1 MRYYEAFGEGGFHS
15 AFMTTYA
22 FGTFAFEDIPF
33 PKLRG
38 AGCRNIVVLADGAM
52 VNQAFDEYGPP
63 RFAGGSY
70 HLIKARAPR
79 AFHPK
84 ITILLG
90 EAKGRLFVGSAN
102 LTALGLAG
110 NKEQVASIE
119 YSRDHPQTAHLFR
132 SAIEYM
138 RRYVPRDDQWFAT
151 ALERARRA
159 SPWLAQQDGA
169 ASPSDSG
176 ATLDLLFDRPEASLL
191 DQIGRSIGDD
201 VIERLVVVS
210 PYWDDGLE
218 GLARL
223 RERLGNPPTDILLDP
238 DSGFPGDALSR
249 FRDVF
254 LFDISARMGKRFL
267 HAKLILAL
275 GAGWDHVVSG
285 SMNCTYPA
293 LLGPSANGNAEAAIY
308 TRAARGSALPLLNLE
323 SYEGTRLATQQASH
337 LEQAP
342 VVVSDALVAPDGGTM
357 TYQSS
362 RLTWTSPATP
372 ATVPE
377 RIRLFSREGLLLA
390 EVELDG
396 RDKASFA
403 LPMEDD
409 RPRHGRVV
417 FAGGILSAPVMVTD
431 VDVLAVATLPR
442 RTGKQKRLVDSLAD
456 AMHEDLELIEMLNR
470 LEEVEAADVE
480 AQLDPAKK
488 ASRQNGEAEEQ
499 RTYGVL
505 SYEAFIRARTNA
517 AHSAPAFGLYQG
529 SRIDR
534 GVHVLSTCLNRMI
547 GLVGA
552 DLAALEDSEIE
563 LQNAID
569 LRTTEPTADDDVAMD
584 ASTKQAKKRS
594 EVARS
599 LATAKKFKDAVDA
612 FSERCAALKGKP
624 ITTSEIVRIR
634 ALMQIVL
641 AYAQPVSKAATSG
654 QVLPVYDVRGHD
666 WPRLIGRLLMLH
678 SGTTRALQY
687 LSVEPDEAE
696 QHRVLEYLALA
707 NWAAKAA
714 LHAAKSEGKARAL
727 IGPIERLASDLTV
740 QTTGILAAFKED
752 QAYYAELSQK
762 LDQRFA
768 NRMNVS
774 SRHSS
779 HPQYLRKDQ

>member
-22 FGTFAFEDIPF
+22 FGTYAFEDIPF

-119 YSRDHPQTAHLFR
+119 YSKDHPQTAHLFR

-159 SPWLAQQDGA
+159 SPWLHPNDGA
-169 ASPSDSG
+169 ASVSDST

-238 DSGFPGDALSR
+238 RSGFPGDALSR
-249 FRDVF
+249 FRDVS

-267 HAKLILAL
+267 HAKLILGL

-293 LLGPSANGNAEAAIY
+293 LLGPSVNGNAEAAIY
-308 TRAARGSALPLLNLE
+308 TRAARGSALSLLNLE
-323 SYEGTRLATQQASH
+323 AYEGTRLAAQQASH
-337 LEQAP
+337 LEQPPAI
-342 VVVSDALVAPDGGTM
+342 VSDAVVAPDGGTM
-357 TYQSS
+357 TYQSG
-362 RLTWTSPATP
+362 RLIWTSPATP

-377 RIRLFSREGLLLA
+377 RIRLFSREGVLLA

-396 RDKASFA
+396 RDRASFA

-470 LEEVEAADVE
+470 LEEVEAAEVE
-480 AQLDPAKK
+480 ARLEPTTQP
-488 ASRQNGEAEEQ
+488 SRQNGEAED
-499 RTYGVL
+499 RAYGVL

-517 AHSAPAFGLYQG
+517 AQSAPAFGLYQG

-534 GVHVLSTCLNRMI
+534 GVHVLSTCLNKMI

-552 DLAALEDSEIE
+552 DLAALEDSEVE

-569 LRTTEPTADDDVAMD
+569 LRTTEPTSDDDDAMD
-584 ASTKQAKKRS
+584 ASTSEAKKRS
-594 EVARS
+594 EAARS

-612 FSERCAALKGKP
+612 FGERCAALKGKP

-641 AYAQPVSKAATSG
+641 AYAQPVSKAATPG
-654 QVLPVYDVRGHD
+654 LVLPVYDMRGHD
-666 WPRLIGRLLMLH
+666 WPRLIGRLLTLH
-678 SGTTRALQY
+678 FGTSRALQH

-714 LHAAKSEGKARAL
+714 LHAAKSEGKAKTLLAPL
-727 IGPIERLASDLTV
+727 ERLAADLAL
-740 QTTGILAAFKED
+740 QTKAIVGMLSNDTF
-752 QAYYAELSQK
+752 YYGNVWSK
-762 LDQRFA
+762 LDERFA
-768 NRMNVS
+768 
-774 SRHSS
+774 SRLNLQLSG
-779 HPQYLRKDQ
+779 